1 MFDYFAQL
9 LRLVDNSSLYF
20 ALLRCIVIISQIK
33 GLTLINSISSHIER
47 HMVCIRSMEITSSY
61 LSPQEMNTVETLDR
75 QYP

>member
-9 LRLVDNSSLYF
+9 LRLVVNSSLSF

-33 GLTLINSISSHIER
+33 GLPLINSISS